1 MKTSCLFFFHFP
13 DARENVAQLWW
24 WFCPEKFYARTRYYY
39 TRLRCI
45 YLPACIIIRCF
56 CIEGLYT
63 GQREKNDNFSVVII
77 YRKKQIP
84 NTCSSRPNGNFE
96 QTSSPIYYYDDNRNG
111 YNGELWRLEPVS
123 GLFSFGNQF
132 YNTKIT
138 ETSI

>member
-1 MKTSCLFFFHFP
+1 MSFLLPFSRRPRKCGAVVMMVLPGKVLRAHAVLLYKATMYIL
-13 DARENVAQLWW
+13 ARV
-24 WFCPEKFYARTRYYY
+24 YYY
-39 TRLRCI
+39 SVFPHR
-45 YLPACIIIRCF
+45 
-56 CIEGLYT
+56 GLYT
-63 GQREKNDNFSVVII
+63 GQREKNDNFPVVII